1 MPIEQKH
8 VLDGLWV
15 GLGGRL
21 KHRLYCTWN
30 VGKVNLPG
38 EKGLDRDFIR
48 RIQGDAVGASAY
60 GCFVGQAEAGK
71 TLKIGCLE
79 VEMAEFRHIE
89 SQAVSLLGVDPI
101 RIGHRIE

>member
-21 KHRLYCTWN
+21 KHRFYCTWN

-48 RIQGDAVGASAY
+48 RIQGDAVGASAF

-71 TLKIGCLE
+71 TLKVRRLE
-79 VEMAEFRHIE
+79 VQVAQLCHVK
-89 SQAVSLLGVDPI
+89 SQPLGLFSVDSFW
-101 RIGHRIE
+101 IG